1 MKISIKK
8 LAIVSMIAMVVS
20 SVIVNAN
27 ESESKTKKHPR
38 EYLTL
43 KIDSN
48 AKTGG
53 FFGGELGVGIYVG
66 KQLQWYAP
74 GYNYPNNIAVFS
86 EVSNPPGFRI
96 NLIGGYQWYFYNH
109 PNFSLGVRAK
119 GYLGYGYHTSSVK
132 DNGNNYQNQSINEF
146 NIGSELQFLWDFL
159 NIDKHSLG
167 IHFSPIGFD
176 VNVTVDNTMTDAS
189 KTTNNAK
196 DDKITNVYTTPSYT
210 ISTGIHYYY
219 DAHHQLFLDYKYL
232 SNSYYNKYVFDY
244 RTKHLFTL
252 GYSYKF

>member
-1 MKISIKK
+1 MKKSIKK

-27 ESESKTKKHPR
+27 ESKSETKKHPR

-53 FFGGELGVGIYVG
+53 FFGGEIGIGINVG
-66 KQLQWYAP
+66 KQLDYYAV
-74 GYNYPNNIAVFS
+74 GYPNNTVIYS
-86 EVSNPPGFRI
+86 EVSNSPVLKI

-119 GYLGYGYHTSSVK
+119 GYLGYGYCKDSAK
-132 DNGNNYQNQSINEF
+132 DNNNNYYYTNSNSF
-146 NIGSELQFLWDFL
+146 NIGSELQVLWDFL

-176 VNVTVDNTMTDAS
+176 VSVGVNNKSYDTSNATQTTPNPGKETVV
-189 KTTNNAK
+189 K
-196 DDKITNVYTTPSYT
+196 TTPSYT
-210 ISTGIHYYY
+210 ISTGIHYYC
-219 DAHHQLFLDYKYL
+219 DANHQLFLDYKYL
-232 SNSYYNKYVFDY
+232 ANSYDSSYHYSINL
-244 RTKHLFTL
+244 KHLFTL

>member
-8 LAIVSMIAMVVS
+8 LAIASMIVMVIS
-20 SVIVNAN
+20 GGMVNAN

-48 AKTGG
+48 EKTGG
-53 FFGGELGVGIYVG
+53 FFGGEIGVGISIG

-74 GYNYPNNIAVFS
+74 GYGYPNNIANFS
-86 EVSNPPGFRI
+86 EISNSPVFRI

-119 GYLGYGYHTSSVK
+119 GYLGYGYHKFSTK
-132 DNGNNYQNQSINEF
+132 DNGNNYHHSSINSF
-146 NIGSELQFLWDFL
+146 NIGSELQILWDFL

-176 VNVTVDNTMTDAS
+176 VSVNADTTSIDTS
-189 KTTNNAK
+189 KTTNNATDRK
-196 DDKITNVYTTPSYT
+196 TTDIFTTPSYT

-219 DAHHQLFLDYKYL
+219 NANHQLFLDYKYL
-232 SNSYYNKYVFDY
+232 TNSYNHTYYYDSSL
-244 RTKHLFTL
+244 KHLFTF
-252 GYSYKF
+252 GYAYKF

>member
-1 MKISIKK
+1 MQKSIKK
-8 LAIVSMIAMVVS
+8 LAIVAMIVMVVS
-20 SVIVNAN
+20 GIVNAN
-27 ESESKTKKHPR
+27 ESENKTKKHPR

-48 AKTGG
+48 EKTGG
-53 FFGGELGVGIYVG
+53 FFGGEIGLGIYVG
-66 KQLQWYAP
+66 KQLNYYAN
-74 GYNYPNNIAVFS
+74 GYPNNTVIFS
-86 EVSNPPGFRI
+86 ETSNPPAFKI

-119 GYLGYGYHTSSVK
+119 GYLGYGYHKYSGK
-132 DNGNNYQNQSINEF
+132 DNGNNYHHSSVNIF

-176 VNVTVDNTMTDAS
+176 VSVNADNTSVDAS
-189 KTTNNAK
+189 KTISNGVSGKQTF
-196 DDKITNVYTTPSYT
+196 TYTTPSYT

-219 DAHHQLFLDYKYL
+219 DANHQLFLDYKYFF
-232 SNSYYNKYVFDY
+232 NSYDSKYDY
-244 RTKHLFTL
+244 SSNIKHSFIL

>member
-1 MKISIKK
+1 MKSLIKK
-8 LAIVSMIAMVVS
+8 LAIASMIAMVIS
-20 SVIVNAN
+20 GGMINAN
-27 ESESKTKKHPR
+27 EAKSETKKHPR

-48 AKTGG
+48 PKTGG
-53 FFGGELGVGIYVG
+53 FFGGEIGVGINVG
-66 KQLQWYAP
+66 KQLNYYAV
-74 GYNYPNNIAVFS
+74 GYTNNTIIFS
-86 EVSNPPGFRI
+86 EVSNPPVFRI

-119 GYLGYGYHTSSVK
+119 GYLGYGYHKYSLK
-132 DNGNNYQNQSINEF
+132 DSNNDYRYTNTNSF

-176 VNVTVDNTMTDAS
+176 ISVEVNNKSYDTSKSITSVINPGKETFVD
-189 KTTNNAK
+189 
-196 DDKITNVYTTPSYT
+196 TTPSYT

-219 DAHHQLFLDYKYL
+219 NANHQLFLDYKYL
-232 SNSYYNKYVFDY
+232 ANSYNYKYAYDETV
-244 RTKHLFTL
+244 KHQFTL

>member
-1 MKISIKK
+1 MKKTIKK

-20 SVIVNAN
+20 SVIINAN
-27 ESESKTKKHPR
+27 ESKNKTKKHPR

-53 FFGGELGVGIYVG
+53 FFGGELGVGIRNFY
-66 KQLQWYAP
+66 Q
-74 GYNYPNNIAVFS
+74 NYIPNTYYI
-86 EVSNPPGFRI
+86 VSYSPLVDFRI

-119 GYLGYGYHTSSVK
+119 EYIGYGYGKNSVK
-132 DNGNNYQNQSINEF
+132 DSGNNYHYHSVNEI

-176 VNVTVDNTMTDAS
+176 VNIEINNQSS
-189 KTTNNAK
+189 KRNDGGTNYGK
-196 DDKITNVYTTPSYT
+196 QTNVSTTPSYT

-219 DAHHQLFLDYKYL
+219 NANHQLFLDYKYFANRYD
-232 SNSYYNKYVFDY
+232 SSYYYSIII
-244 RTKHLFTL
+244 RHLFTL

>member
-8 LAIVSMIAMVVS
+8 LAIASMIVMVVS

-53 FFGGELGVGIYVG
+53 FFGGEIGLGIPTFYDN
-66 KQLQWYAP
+66 AP
-74 GYNYPNNIAVFS
+74 RFGFQEI
-86 EVSNPPGFRI
+86 SNPPVFRI

-119 GYLGYGYHTSSVK
+119 GYLGYGYYKYSVK
-132 DNGNNYQNQSINEF
+132 DNGNNYYYSNSNEV

-167 IHFSPIGFD
+167 IHLSPIGFD
-176 VNVTVDNTMTDAS
+176 INVEVDNESYDTS
-189 KTTNNAK
+189 NTTNGA
-196 DDKITNVYTTPSYT
+196 TNPGKKTSVYTTPSYT
-210 ISTGIHYYY
+210 VSTGIHYYY
-219 DAHHQLFLDYKYL
+219 DANHQLFLDYKYL
-232 SNSYYNKYVFDY
+232 TRRYDYSYDF
-244 RTKHLFTL
+244 HIGFEHQFTF

>member
-1 MKISIKK
+1 MKKSIKK
-8 LAIVSMIAMVVS
+8 LAIVSMIVMVIS
-20 SVIVNAN
+20 GSIVNAN

-48 AKTGG
+48 EKTGG
-53 FFGGELGVGIYVG
+53 FFGGELGLGIYVG

-74 GYNYPNNIAVFS
+74 GYGYPNDIVNFS

-109 PNFSLGVRAK
+109 HNFSLGVRAK
-119 GYLGYGYHTSSVK
+119 GYLGYGYYTSQTK
-132 DNGNNYQNQSINEF
+132 DNANNYYNQSINEF

-176 VNVTVDNTMTDAS
+176 ISVNVDNTSVDAS
-189 KTTNNAK
+189 QTTNNRK
-196 DDKITNVYTTPSYT
+196 DEKITDVYTTPSYT
-210 ISTGIHYYY
+210 VSTGIHYYY
-219 DAHHQLFLDYKYL
+219 NANHQLFLDYKYL
-232 SNSYYNKYVFDY
+232 ANNYNYKYDY
-244 RTKHLFTL
+244 DYKTKHLFTL